1 MYLNLFV
8 VDENPIGSLTATKI
22 WWVPS
27 TPFGICSL
35 LATSSV
41 LELGF

>member
-22 WWVPS
+22 WWVP
-27 TPFGICSL
+27 FGICSL